1 MNDSDSKSPALNSA
15 VLLAAATAYL
25 YCVSTAHYGGY
36 LSPLRLDG
44 DVLDRN
50 FHQALYSGFLI
61 SFTPAFVVLFSYG
74 AARLTY
80 SHCILPTINDWLR
93 NSIPRCRSFL
103 KLRRGLFGERKISSY
118 ERKQKH
124 HTMSV
129 LLYVALA
136 FAFIL
141 SLVYFES
148 LGKKAALGTIDRM
161 VATSTPSSEMV
172 RVKIDDQI
180 RSLFYLGCGA
190 RNCAAIDAS
199 TKMVY
204 YFPQNGHSYQY
215 AVVAPSSPSSVG
227 ARKAP

>member
-1 MNDSDSKSPALNSA
+1 MTEPDSKTPALNSA

-36 LSPLRLDG
+36 LSPLRLDA

-61 SFTPAFVVLFSYG
+61 SFTPTFVVLFAYG
-74 AARLTY
+74 AARLIY
-80 SHCILPTINDWLR
+80 SHCVLPAINDLLR
-93 NSIPRCRSFL
+93 QSASRRRIFL
-103 KLRRGLFGERKISSY
+103 KLRRGWFGKRKDSAY
-118 ERKQKH
+118 EKRQKQ

-129 LLYVALA
+129 LLYVAMA
-136 FAFIL
+136 FAFIF

-148 LGKKAALGTIDRM
+148 LGKKAALVTLERM
-161 VATSTPSSEMV
+161 EANPQPISEMV
-172 RVKIDDQI
+172 RVKIDDQV
-180 RSLFYLGCGA
+180 RSLFYLACGA
-190 RNCAAIDAS
+190 RNCAGIEAS

-204 YFPQNGHSYQY
+204 YFPQNGHSYQH
-215 AVVAPSSPSSVG
+215 VVVTPVPKPSVG